1 MPGDGPWIETDVV
14 KGTEADLPSF
24 PAMRRELPY
33 PRNVTT
39 SVDKAAAAIVDGLVS
54 RRSRVYVP
62 RAVEAAGW
70 AEAALGSQAAW
81 LWARRFAAKWVSAL
95 EREIAALRN
104 EQALPRISEP
114 GD

>member
-1 MPGDGPWIETDVV
+1 VPGEGPWIDTDVV
-14 KGTEADLPSF
+14 KGAEADLPSF

-33 PRNVTT
+33 PRVDTT
-39 SVDKAAAAIVDGLVS
+39 SLDKAAAAIVDGLVS

-62 RAVEAAGW
+62 RGQGLAGPG
-70 AEAALGSQAAW
+70 AALGYQAAW
-81 LWARRFAAKWVSAL
+81 LWARRFAAKRVSAL

-114 GD
+114 AD